1 MPFVIQACSPVDSP
15 GLGAAM
21 IKSRLTDPHWVFMW
35 EDNVPAE
42 EMISRSTDRI
52 PWNLVNGRDTKR
64 HEKVIDDTTGQ
75 VLGYA
80 RWLLPPNLAK
90 RNDVWLEAQAQDG
103 TPEERATYEKLS
115 DATSRNGQP
124 IGLKGGEQSRY
135 RNAPLEAA
143 DERVTKNENFL
154 GKSYPYYHFRV
165 RNIQTDDLYSALD
178 YLTTHPDFWRQGVGS
193 MLVKSGLDVAD
204 QYGLKTYVMSEPA
217 ALKLYLNFGFQLIET
232 VSTDYSQFGGK
243 EPMVHYFL
251 TREPVT

>member
-1 MPFVIQACSPVDSP
+1 MPFVVQGCSPADAP

-21 IKSRLTDPHWVFMW
+21 IKARLTDPHWVFMW
-35 EDNVPAE
+35 EEDIPAE

-64 HEKVIDDTTGQ
+64 HEKVIDDATGQ

-80 RWLLPPNLAK
+80 RWLLPPDLAN

-103 TPEERATYEKLS
+103 TPEERATYEKMS

-135 RNAPLEAA
+135 RNAPLIAA
-143 DERVTKNENFL
+143 DARVTKNGPFL
-154 GKSYPYYHFRV
+154 
-165 RNIQTDDLYSALD
+165 ALD
-178 YLTTHPDFWRQGVGS
+178 YLTTHPDFWHRGVGS

-217 ALKLYLNFGFQLIET
+217 ALKLYLNFDFQLIET

-251 TREPVT
+251 TREPVV